1 MKKIKRIY
9 LFSII
14 IYGIIIFFF
23 TSTVHVE
30 VDEELYLSLAKSFHY
45 LGRFEM
51 NGEIAN
57 YNCVL
62 YSMLISIAYYFYNP
76 RTLLFTMRLI
86 NVVVMCSSIFP
97 IWLLASKVLQS
108 EKKAMNLC
116 LLSMMMPYMFDSAYI
131 MQENLSY
138 PLFLW
143 TVYFGYCAF
152 EEKTRSRIL
161 PAAVL
166 AALCFF
172 TKTYLLSI
180 PVAVNICFIMQLK
193 NEKEVKEPVK
203 RIAFYDCVYL
213 CSVAALYVFVYLING
228 GMKGENHYSNQLSGL
243 FPVTGWTVVSAI
255 TGIVIFGGLFLLNT
269 GVLPMPA
276 ILYYKKR
283 FQKCRWIFNFTILS
297 CVILIMEI
305 VILVVIPIE
314 GVPTI
319 PHKFQFRHFNILVPL
334 ILILYAEV
342 MDEIDFLRNGR
353 VQKGIYLSIVLSMC
367 YFIIMQGKTR
377 QAIMDGHVY
386 LLLENA
392 SKYVMRYADV
402 LAVILIGVA
411 FTFLLLQIK
420 KKEKWINIYHKACIA
435 FVLMFWLLNCV
446 QLPYYTNYVA
456 EGMQIQDDGI
466 KIAEYLNENDYESVY
481 YVYENTEEKKS
492 YLRNFYGYIKQPYE
506 IISQSD
512 AGKIIDNNGED
523 QIAFLSSSDASLLN
537 DRQEMHLV
545 DLNNQKLF
553 LYVLQ

>member
-1 MKKIKRIY
+1 MKKITRIY

-14 IYGIIIFFF
+14 IYGIIILLF

-86 NVVVMCSSIFP
+86 NVVLMCSSIFP
-97 IWLLASKVLQS
+97 IWLLASKVLRC

-180 PVAVNICFIMQLK
+180 PIVVNICFVMQLK
-193 NEKEVKEPVK
+193 NVKEIKESVK

-213 CSVAALYVFVYLING
+213 CSVVAAYIFVYLMNG

-255 TGIVIFGGLFLLNT
+255 IGIVVFGCLFLLNT
-269 GVLPMPA
+269 GVLPIPA

-283 FQKCRWIFNFTILS
+283 FQKCRWFFDFTILS
-297 CVILIMEI
+297 CVVLIMEI
-305 VILVVIPIE
+305 VILVVIPLE

-334 ILILYAEV
+334 ILILYTEV
-342 MDEIDFLRNGR
+342 MDEIEFLRNRR
-353 VQKGIYLSIVLSMC
+353 VQKGIYLSIVLVIC
-367 YFIIMQGKTR
+367 YFIIIQGKTR
-377 QAIMDGHVY
+377 QAIMDGHVF

-402 LAVILIGVA
+402 LAVILIGIA
-411 FTFLLLQIK
+411 FTFLLFQLK
-420 KKEKWINIYHKACIA
+420 KKKKWINTYHKACIA

-456 EGMQIQDDGI
+456 EGKQIQDDSI
-466 KIAEYLNENDYESVY
+466 KIAEYLNEKDYEQIY
-481 YVYENTEEKKS
+481 YVYENTEEKSS
-492 YLRNFYGYIKQPYE
+492 YLRNFYGYIRQPYQ
-506 IISQSD
+506 IIAKAD
-512 AGKIIDNNGED
+512 ALNLISENND
-523 QIAFLSSSDASLLN
+523 CKIAFLLSSNANLLN
-537 DRQEMHLV
+537 DCQEIQMV
-545 DLNNQKLF
+545 DLNNENLL
-553 LYVLQ
+553 LYILQ